1 MATQNSIEQQLL
13 DTLATK
19 NFDVERRSATGDPT
33 NDVDDAKTFTFDYVS
48 GTGKNYGTMV
58 IVMDV
63 DNDMKCMYGD
73 NLGRTMEGD
82 NKNEFFDFLEHLGL
96 LARRNRWT
104 RTIQDISQL
113 KHTMQGLAAIKE
125 GLFEGYYGN
134 RVVSYSGEPTE
145 ARLMIKHSQKLGE
158 TDARYRFVENIF
170 IETADGER
178 FKLESKSLSAAR
190 AMLEHVRQGGKPY
203 DIRGCHITEM
213 IKEIGVLSRFNRAS
227 GRRVMEG
234 STQQLA
240 EQAKIYYKQLRE
252 NIKHLA
258 SPRGYNA
265 YFETWHPATIT
276 EQDELVEDIKN
287 LFIEQHIDSRIEEAL
302 PLLARLQKQGQDMKE
317 IQMFESW
324 ISNLGEGT
332 WALPDTPE
340 TQQKLNDLMSKEL
353 IVGPDAVNATEQL
366 YDVVGDDEL
375 FDILSDLA
383 ERSNGRAN
391 VWDDTDVQKRFK
403 QLGIQL
409 NTTSSAE
416 QQPAPT
422 PPAGGAPGAATP
434 PMMESILDEDGET
447 LQHVLD
453 RFKNEVKR
461 FRNGEDLDDDL
472 YYALFDYYS
481 DNGEMPYGVTKARDA
496 DPRQWVAQ
504 QLSKKLGIDEGDNMA
519 TFEASGCNMTREGEY
534 CPEHGLMECGM
545 MEMGTVAGGVAT
557 VMGEQGTA
565 EGMLGNPGQ
574 QDSPA
579 AQAFQAQR
587 SGMQEANDDPI
598 NYNAAITGSY
608 YEAKEDPLARMKS
621 LALRK

>member
-1 MATQNSIEQQLL
+1 MATQNTIEQQLL

-19 NFDVERRSATGDPT
+19 NFDVERRGANGDPT
-33 NDVDDAKTFTFDYVS
+33 DDVQDAKTFTFDYVS
-48 GTGKNYGTMV
+48 GSGKNYGTMV

-82 NKNEFFDFLEHLGL
+82 DKNEFFDFLEHLGL

-134 RVVSYSGEPTE
+134 QVVSYSGEPTE

-213 IKEIGVLSRFNRAS
+213 VKEIGVLSRFNRAS

-240 EQAKIYYKQLRE
+240 EQAQIYYKQLRE

-422 PPAGGAPGAATP
+422 PPAGAAPAAGAATP

-461 FRNGEDLDDDL
+461 FRNGEDLDNDL

-481 DNGEMPYGVTKARDA
+481 DAGEMPYGVRHQVQNGN
-496 DPRQWVAQ
+496 PRQWVAQ

-519 TFEASGCNMTREGEY
+519 TFEASGCNMTTEGEY
-534 CPEHGLMECGM
+534 CPEHGLMECGS
-545 MEMGTVAGGVAT
+545 MESMGGTVAGGIAP
-557 VMGEQGTA
+557 VMGEQ
-565 EGMLGNPGQ
+565 Q
-574 QDSPA
+574 
-579 AQAFQAQR
+579 
-587 SGMQEANDDPI
+587 DDPI

-608 YEAKEDPLARMKS
+608 YEDTQDPLARMKS